1 MTLLHY
7 LPTVL
12 AAVFPSSLLVS
23 FWSLNHSEIN
33 CACMTATMKRSLPS
47 ILNSVVR
54 RVRPNGSAD
63 VCRGPVHLS
72 NRPGFVSPTG
82 LLVPSVYGNDQKAHI
97 SSSAQTAKKPRSPYA
112 VLQLRTS
119 ASKKDIKAAF
129 RRLAKIYHPDLNTT
143 HSRSES
149 EERMAEIIDAC
160 DQLMDDDFGGRI
172 GDSRVALACE
182 MYTIPE
188 LRIDRLHEVYSL
200 KVKLIDDSIAVP
212 HNVDAKHSVQDIPCS
227 KNEKLTSTDVS
238 THSLIEIEAHPHDS
252 VSDLKRHIQSIFQTE
267 WGLSDRRLDRDGI
280 ATGWELVNDI
290 DGSILSYHL
299 FLSSYGIK
307 DGDIIHAVVRK
318 YNEVER
324 EAST

>member
-1 MTLLHY
+1 MRRCLH
-7 LPTVL
+7 
-12 AAVFPSSLLVS
+12 
-23 FWSLNHSEIN
+23 
-33 CACMTATMKRSLPS
+33 S
-47 ILNSVVR
+47 IGR
-54 RVRPNGSAD
+54 RVRPHGSAD
-63 VCRGPVHLS
+63 MCRGPVHHLS
-72 NRPGFVSPTG
+72 SRPRFLLPSTGF
-82 LLVPSVYGNDQKAHI
+82 LVPSVYGNDQKAHI
-97 SSSAQTAKKPRSPYA
+97 SSSAQTANKPRSPYA

-129 RRLAKIYHPDLNTT
+129 RRLAKIHHPDLNTT

-149 EERMAEIIDAC
+149 EERMAELIDAY
-160 DQLMDDDFGGRI
+160 DHLMDDDFGGRI

-200 KVKLIDDSIAVP
+200 KVKLINDGIELQHGTD
-212 HNVDAKHSVQDIPCS
+212 VDHSVQDEQD
-227 KNEKLTSTDVS
+227 EKMASTDVS
-238 THSLIEIEAHPHDS
+238 THTLIEIEAHPHDS
-252 VSDLKRHIQSIFQTE
+252 VSDLKRNIQSIFQTE
-267 WGLSDRRLDRDGI
+267 WGLLDRRLDRDGI
-280 ATGWELVNDI
+280 ATGWEIVNDI

>member
-1 MTLLHY
+1 M
-7 LPTVL
+7 
-12 AAVFPSSLLVS
+12 
-23 FWSLNHSEIN
+23 N
-33 CACMTATMKRSLPS
+33 S
-47 ILNSVVR
+47 IGTSR
-54 RVRPNGSAD
+54 RVRQNGSANM
-63 VCRGPVHLS
+63 CNRPVNLS
-72 NRPGFVSPTG
+72 NRPRFFPPTG
-82 LLVPSVYGNDQKAHI
+82 LFITFVNGQKAHI
-97 SSSAQTAKKPRSPYA
+97 SSSAQTTNKPRSPYA

-149 EERMAEIIDAC
+149 EERMAELIDAY
-160 DQLMDDDFGGRI
+160 DHLMDDDFGGRI

-188 LRIDRLHEVYSL
+188 LRIDRLHYVYSL
-200 KVKLIDDSIAVP
+200 KLKLIGDGIQLKHDI
-212 HNVDAKHSVQDIPCS
+212 DEHSVKNAPCLDD
-227 KNEKLTSTDVS
+227 ERLISTDVS
-238 THSLIEIEAHPHDS
+238 THPLIEIEAHPHDS
-252 VSDLKRHIQSIFQTE
+252 VSDLKRHIQSMYQAE

-280 ATGWELVNDI
+280 ATGWELVNDV

-324 EAST
+324 EAAGAADDS

>member
-1 MTLLHY
+1 
-7 LPTVL
+7 
-12 AAVFPSSLLVS
+12 
-23 FWSLNHSEIN
+23 
-33 CACMTATMKRSLPS
+33 MTAIMKRSLPS
-47 ILNSVVR
+47 VLNSLGR
-54 RVRPNGSAD
+54 QVRPNGSAN
-63 VCRGPVHLS
+63 VCRGAAHLS
-72 NRPGFVSPTG
+72 NRSRFFPPDTFPLTSANG
-82 LLVPSVYGNDQKAHI
+82 QQAHI
-97 SSSAQTAKKPRSPYA
+97 SSSAQTANKPRSPYA

-149 EERMAEIIDAC
+149 EERMAELIDAY
-160 DQLMDDDFGGRI
+160 DHLMDDDFGGRI

-188 LRIDRLHEVYSL
+188 LRIDRLHDVYSL
-200 KVKLIDDSIAVP
+200 KMKLVDDGIELK
-212 HNVDAKHSVQDIPCS
+212 HHTDAGHSVQDALCS
-227 KNEKLTSTDVS
+227 ENERSSSTDVS
-238 THSLIEIEAHPHDS
+238 THPLIEIEAHPHDS
-252 VSDLKRHIQSIFQTE
+252 VSDIKRHIQSIFEAE

-324 EAST
+324 EAGS

>member
-1 MTLLHY
+1 MYNL
-7 LPTVL
+7 
-12 AAVFPSSLLVS
+12 SS
-23 FWSLNHSEIN
+23 
-33 CACMTATMKRSLPS
+33 
-47 ILNSVVR
+47 
-54 RVRPNGSAD
+54 RP
-63 VCRGPVHLS
+63 C
-72 NRPGFVSPTG
+72 FFSPTG
-82 LLVPSVYGNDQKAHI
+82 LLVPSVYGNGQKAHI
-97 SSSAQTAKKPRSPYA
+97 SSSAQTANKPRSPYA

-149 EERMAEIIDAC
+149 EERMGELIDAY
-160 DQLMDDDFGGRI
+160 DHLMDDDFGGRI

-200 KVKLIDDSIAVP
+200 KVKLIGDGIDLKSGPTVAE
-212 HNVDAKHSVQDIPCS
+212 HLVQDAPCS
-227 KNEKLTSTDVS
+227 KNEKSTSTDVS

-252 VSDLKRHIQSIFQTE
+252 VSDLKRHIQSIFETE

-280 ATGWELVNDI
+280 ATGWELVNNI

-299 FLSSYGIK
+299 FLRSYGIK

-324 EAST
+324 EASA